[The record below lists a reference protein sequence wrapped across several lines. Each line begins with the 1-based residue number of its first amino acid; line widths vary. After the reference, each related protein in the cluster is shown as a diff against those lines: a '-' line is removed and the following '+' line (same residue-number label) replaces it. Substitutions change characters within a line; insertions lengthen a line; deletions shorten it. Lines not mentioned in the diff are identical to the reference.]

1 MSNNINQVPSG
12 VIAIKNPNFMQYE
25 TIECVELSRSTMYP
39 YDVLTPLTEGCTT
52 NTIIVE
58 KLTGIE
64 ANDYRHYDQCT
75 YNITGK
81 TLLIM
86 YDDHDPSN
94 LNSIITA
101 RWYFNGDTW
110 TQSED
115 SMPNGTNSPYIPF
128 LLKVRDKEVIWS
140 QNDNLAEATLG
151 YLPYGG
157 TADINKPKIAYHFIS
172 ESGDNVE
179 IYSDGYAVITRL
191 LKFSDFVLHE
201 NKSYILTELTLPVPL
216 VANKTLSMNANIIS
230 DIAPDGSI
238 TNVRDFF
245 PEIDNA
251 SISFQLNLK
260 WQRSITYT
268 NENGTNETSAFNVY
282 SRYSMRVFSPIY
294 KFDDPNSSKYNNV
307 RVSVTIKGYIFQA
320 PGIQPDTTY

>member
-1 MSNNINQVPSG
+1 MSYNINQVPSG
-12 VIAIKNPNFMQYE
+12 VIAIKNPDFMQYE
-25 TIECVELSRSTMYP
+25 TIECVRLSRSTLYP
-39 YDVLTPLTEGCTT
+39 YEVLTPLTEGCTT
-52 NTIIVE
+52 NTITVE
-58 KLTGIE
+58 QVTGIGS
-64 ANDYRHYDQCT
+64 NNYKYYQTTT

-81 TLLIM
+81 TLLII
-86 YDDHDPSN
+86 YDDNDIP
-94 LNSIITA
+94 NSVITA

-115 SMPNGTNSPYIPF
+115 SMPNGINNPYIPF

-157 TADINKPKIAYHFIS
+157 TTDINKPKIAYHFIS

-179 IYSDGYAVITRL
+179 IYSDGYTVITRL
-191 LKFSDFVLHE
+191 FKFSDFVPHE

-238 TNVRDFF
+238 TNLWDFF

-260 WQRSITYT
+260 CQRSITYT
-268 NENGTNETSAFNVY
+268 NENGINETSTFNVY
-282 SRYSMRVFSPIY
+282 SSYSMRVFSPIY

>member
-12 VIAIKNPNFMQYE
+12 VIAIKNPDFMQYE
-25 TIECVELSRSTMYP
+25 TIKCLGFSKRNTSP
-39 YDVLTPLTEGCTT
+39 YDILTPLTEGCTT
-52 NTIIVE
+52 TTIIVME
-58 KLTGIE
+58 KNSGGNYEPIDT
-64 ANDYRHYDQCT
+64 T
-75 YNITGK
+75 YNITCK
-81 TLLIM
+81 TLLII
-86 YDDHDPSN
+86 YHDSGP
-94 LNSIITA
+94 NSAITA

-110 TQSED
+110 TQSEGN
-115 SMPNGTNSPYIPF
+115 MPNAINNPYIPF

-230 DIAPDGSI
+230 DMASDGSM
-238 TNVRDFF
+238 TNVWDFF

-268 NENGTNETSAFNVY
+268 NENGTNETSTFNVY